1 MNTKER
7 RKIALFRYGI
17 LAPLISGTNEDDQ
30 SIKDFFRN
38 AADKVYTNP
47 RGEDV
52 RVAASTLSRWYYNY
66 TRNGFDAL
74 MPVKRWD
81 TGRQRKL
88 DNDIRAQIKYLKQ
101 EYPRIPA
108 TLIHQKL
115 MDNGTIEKGDVSLST
130 VTRYVNQL
138 NTEMKYTPNKDMR
151 RYERAH
157 INEVWC
163 GDSCAGPS
171 LFKGG
176 RKKEACVYHCSD

>member
-1 MNTKER
+1 MNTEER

-17 LAPLISGTNEDDQ
+17 LAPLISGTNEDGQ
-30 SIKDFFRN
+30 SIKEFFRV

-66 TRNGFDAL
+66 KRNGFDAL

-88 DNDIRAQIKYLKQ
+88 DDDIRAQIKYLRQ

-115 MDNGTIEKGDVSLST
+115 MDNELLQRGMSHFP
-130 VTRYVNQL
+130 Q
-138 NTEMKYTPNKDMR
+138 
-151 RYERAH
+151 
-157 INEVWC
+157 
-163 GDSCAGPS
+163 
-171 LFKGG
+171 
-176 RKKEACVYHCSD
+176 